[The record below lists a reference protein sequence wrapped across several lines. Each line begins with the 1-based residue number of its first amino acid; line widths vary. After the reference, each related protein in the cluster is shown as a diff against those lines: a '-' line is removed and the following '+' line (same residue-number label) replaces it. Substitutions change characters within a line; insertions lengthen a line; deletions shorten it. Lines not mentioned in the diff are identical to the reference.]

1 MYNCTTSSKYFSL
14 QNPHN
19 NPAIVVVL
27 NKKIFQ
33 ICSTLI
39 FQNSDLY
46 LSRPLEQMIRL
57 VIKNRDYFFLMRLK
71 VDWVIP
77 R

>member
-1 MYNCTTSSKYFSL
+1 MYNCTTSLKYFSL

-33 ICSTLI
+33 ICSPLI
-39 FQNSDLY
+39 FQNSNLN
-46 LSRPLEQMIRL
+46 LSKP
-57 VIKNRDYFFLMRLK
+57 FAFK
-71 VDWVIP
+71 VK
-77 R
+77 